1 MKIRTGFV
9 SNSSTCSFII
19 CIGKIIDKD
28 AFDRVMTDPENEIM
42 ASSVVAVT
50 GKEILENMRE
60 YLAEP
65 DWCYVNINRDKKFYS
80 EHKNDMFA
88 ICSKCYGDYH
98 FYDDGYDDDD
108 EEPQRPEDII
118 AIDVRPNIDF
128 FGKLFDAGAID
139 KFEYDYDWGYN
150 G

>member
-28 AFDRVMTDPENEIM
+28 AFDRVMTAPENEIM

-50 GKEILENMRE
+50 GKEILEDMER
-60 YLAEP
+60 YLPEP
-65 DWCYVNINRDKKFYS
+65 ECCYINVNRSEKFYS

-139 KFEYDYDWGYN
+139 KFEYDYDWGYS